1 MQGSLIYKSRASV
14 ARRKE
19 NAVIQIFLLAKASMH
34 QQPPTILLTMHLTF
48 WDDPF
53 TPYAVSDDMAYFVAN
68 DRIRGSGLC
77 RSDDSFV
84 GTYW

>member
-1 MQGSLIYKSRASV
+1 MLLFKFSSWQRHQCISRT
-14 ARRKE
+14 
-19 NAVIQIFLLAKASMH
+19 
-34 QQPPTILLTMHLTF
+34 PTILLTMHLTF

-53 TPYAVSDDMAYFVAN
+53 PPYAVSDDMAYFVAN